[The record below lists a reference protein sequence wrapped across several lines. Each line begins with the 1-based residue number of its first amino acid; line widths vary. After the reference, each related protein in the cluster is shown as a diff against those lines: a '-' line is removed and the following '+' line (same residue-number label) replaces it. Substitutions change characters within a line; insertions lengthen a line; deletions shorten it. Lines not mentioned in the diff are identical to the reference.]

1 MKNILKIVNLS
12 GSSTIDKELFSK
24 VRSSCE
30 NICFFKNSKFDK
42 DKVEIYKFDKIK
54 NIMILKYKK

>member
-1 MKNILKIVNLS
+1 MKNNL
-12 GSSTIDKELFSK
+12 D
-24 VRSSCE
+24 
-30 NICFFKNSKFDK
+30 ICFFKNSIFKK

>member
-1 MKNILKIVNLS
+1 MKNNL
-12 GSSTIDKELFSK
+12 D
-24 VRSSCE
+24 
-30 NICFFKNSKFDK
+30 ICFFKNSILKK

>member
-1 MKNILKIVNLS
+1 MKNNL
-12 GSSTIDKELFSK
+12 D
-24 VRSSCE
+24 
-30 NICFFKNSKFDK
+30 ICFFRKSKFNK